1 MSQPKQS
8 FGQRGEQLAVNHLT
22 SQGYTITTTNWHCR
36 YGEIDIIARQATT
49 IVFVEVRTRHAD
61 LTDAAFA
68 SISQRKR
75 ERLIRAVHVYLAN
88 HHLEESLWRVD
99 VIAIAFPPSG
109 KPVIQH
115 VLDALDW

>member
-1 MSQPKQS
+1 MSQPKQT

-22 SQGYTITTTNWHCR
+22 SQGYTIVATNWHCR
-36 YGEIDIIARQATT
+36 YGEIDIIASQESIMA
-49 IVFVEVRTRHAD
+49 FVEVRTRHAD
-61 LTDAAFA
+61 LPESSFA

-88 HHLEESLWRVD
+88 HHLEEALWRVD
-99 VIAIAFPPSG
+99 VIAIAFPPCG
-109 KPVIQH
+109 KPVIEH